1 MSLQLYSYFRS
12 SSAFR
17 VRIALNIKGLNY
29 EYLPIHLLNNGG
41 EQNSTDYKKLNPK
54 AEVPLLLHDGKSI
67 SQSVAIIEYL
77 DEAFPT
83 PPLFPSDP
91 YLKSQVRAA
100 CEIINS
106 GIQPLQ
112 NLRTLQKLESD
123 FAISEEQKVKWI
135 IDWIHMGFYAYEQL
149 IAKHAGPYSFGEQ
162 VTTADLFLV
171 PQVYTAFRYN
181 MTLEN
186 YPKIAEAY
194 KNLSQLEAVI
204 KGSPSQQPDTPPEL
218 R

>member
-17 VRIALNIKGLNY
+17 VRIALNLKGLNY

-54 AEVPLLLHDGKSI
+54 AEVPLLVHDGKSI
-67 SQSVAIIEYL
+67 SQSVSIIEYL
-77 DEAFPT
+77 DETFPT

-123 FAISEEQKVKWI
+123 FAILEEQKVKWI
-135 IDWIHMGFYAYEQL
+135 TDWIHMGFYAYEQL
-149 IAKHAGPYSFGEQ
+149 IAKYAGLYSFGEH
-162 VTTADLFLV
+162 VTAADLFLV

-181 MTLEN
+181 MSLEN

-194 KNLSQLEAVI
+194 KNLSSLEAVI
-204 KGSPSQQPDTPPEL
+204 KASPSQQPDTPPEL